1 MAKLVVAL
9 LLAMVSSSAASEEEI
24 HRWTAVTVVADTR
37 LFGDVEV
44 KATADAKGNVAT
56 LTVTVKG
63 KAVVIPAKWIAT
75 LPPLRLAS
83 LEVRSEVGYDPQPWL
98 YVVFD
103 RGIATRD
110 RVHVAFQGGK
120 LTHATV
126 TTVDAKGNRK
136 HDERKAP

>member
-1 MAKLVVAL
+1 MRKLVVVL
-9 LLAMVSSSAASEEEI
+9 LFASISPAHASQEEI
-24 HRWTAVTVVADTR
+24 HGWKSVTVVADTK

-44 KATADAKGNVAT
+44 KATADAKGNVQA
-56 LTVTVKG
+56 LSIAVKG
-63 KAVVIPAKWIAT
+63 KSISIPAPWLAS

-110 RVHVAFQGGK
+110 RVHIAMQGGK
-120 LTHATV
+120 LMHATL

-136 HDERKAP
+136 HEQRKAP